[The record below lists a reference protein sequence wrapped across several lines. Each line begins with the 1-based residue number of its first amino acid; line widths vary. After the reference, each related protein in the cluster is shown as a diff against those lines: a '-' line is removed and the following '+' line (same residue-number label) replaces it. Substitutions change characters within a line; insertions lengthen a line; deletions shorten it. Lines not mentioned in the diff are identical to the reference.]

1 MGTEKSSDV
10 TVLPEGTH
18 TVALGMGDLNGI
30 MRGKRVPASN
40 WSSISENGCA
50 LSIALLVM
58 DMTSD
63 LWDSPCANMENGFP
77 DMHMFPLAPPVASPW
92 EPGVAIALGYAES
105 MEHKPLSV
113 DPRNALVQ
121 QVERAAEMG
130 LTIKIGAELE
140 FYLLDPETLMPK
152 DRGIQVY
159 SLARA
164 AELEHIVGP
173 MRRYLNEMNIPIE
186 QSNPEYAP
194 GQVEINIRYGEALE
208 TADRVILFKSMIRE
222 IAMQNGYIAT
232 FMSKPFAEESGNG
245 FHTHHSVWKDGVNQF
260 AENGRLSATGRS
272 YLAGFEKRMAESS
285 LAAAT
290 TPNAYKRR
298 TPYSFCPMNITW
310 GVDNRT
316 TALRVIQGSDSA
328 VRVEKRDGSAD
339 CNPYYLFA
347 TEIAAGLDGI
357 EQQLEPSP
365 ITDTDAYALEE
376 APMLPLNLVD
386 AINLAK
392 NSEWL
397 TQVLGS
403 DRLTVLLQQAERES
417 NFVNAAVSQVEI
429 DRYLRNM

>member
-1 MGTEKSSDV
+1 MAQRLGWRTTIRMGTEKSSDV

-40 WSSISENGCA
+40 WPFISENGCA

-121 QVERAAEMG
+121 QVERAADLG

-173 MRRYLNEMNIPIE
+173 DA
-186 QSNPEYAP
+186 S
-194 GQVEINIRYGEALE
+194 VLE
-208 TADRVILFKSMIRE
+208 
-222 IAMQNGYIAT
+222 
-232 FMSKPFAEESGNG
+232 
-245 FHTHHSVWKDGVNQF
+245 
-260 AENGRLSATGRS
+260 
-272 YLAGFEKRMAESS
+272 
-285 LAAAT
+285 
-290 TPNAYKRR
+290 
-298 TPYSFCPMNITW
+298 
-310 GVDNRT
+310 
-316 TALRVIQGSDSA
+316 
-328 VRVEKRDGSAD
+328 
-339 CNPYYLFA
+339 
-347 TEIAAGLDGI
+347 
-357 EQQLEPSP
+357 
-365 ITDTDAYALEE
+365 
-376 APMLPLNLVD
+376 
-386 AINLAK
+386 
-392 NSEWL
+392 
-397 TQVLGS
+397 
-403 DRLTVLLQQAERES
+403 
-417 NFVNAAVSQVEI
+417 
-429 DRYLRNM
+429 